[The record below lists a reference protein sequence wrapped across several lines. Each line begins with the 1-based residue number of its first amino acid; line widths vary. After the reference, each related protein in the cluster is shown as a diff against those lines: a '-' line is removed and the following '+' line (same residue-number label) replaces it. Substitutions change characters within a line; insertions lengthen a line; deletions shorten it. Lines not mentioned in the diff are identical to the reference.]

1 MDTFHSVGTNNPK
14 IYIESEKTPKSQK
27 NVEKEN
33 QSWRHHNSRLQTV
46 LQSCD
51 HQDSV
56 VLAQK
61 QTHRSM
67 EQNREP
73 RNGPLILWSTNL

>member
-1 MDTFHSVGTNNPK
+1 MKP
-14 IYIESEKTPKSQK
+14 EKTSNHQS

-33 QSWRHHNSRLQTV
+33 QSWRQQNSGLQAV

-51 HQDSV
+51 HK

-61 QTHRSM
+61 QTHRPM
-67 EQNREP
+67 ELNREP
-73 RNGPLILWSTNL
+73 RNRPLTL

>member
-1 MDTFHSVGTNNPK
+1 M
-14 IYIESEKTPKSQK
+14 ESEKTLNSQG
-27 NVEKEN
+27 NIEKEN
-33 QSWRHHNSRLQTV
+33 QRWGHHNAGFQAV

-67 EQNREP
+67 EQNREY
-73 RNGPLILWSTNL
+73 RNGPSTLWSTNI